1 MANHG
6 PSYGLSRDIERKN
19 QARFILE
26 EAQEIIL
33 WVQDTTEIPFPID
46 PMEIN
51 DSSEF
56 CNLLK
61 DGVQLCYLINRLL
74 KLDKQPLIKFKQS
87 PVMPFHKMENIST
100 FLEAIK
106 RYGVLEFSCFQT
118 VDLYENKHA
127 YKVVECLRSLA
138 GVAQFKNAKISFPP
152 WVVKMAQSNKRHF
165 SKDIIKQGEVI
176 IPLQYG
182 TNKCASQKGMTPYG
196 LGRQITLDNTVF
208 KKTC

>member
-26 EAQEIIL
+26 EAQEIL
-33 WVQDTTEIPFPID
+33 VWVQQTTGIAFPID
-46 PMEIN
+46 AQEITTN
-51 DSSEF
+51 AEF
-56 CNLLK
+56 SDLLK
-61 DGVQLCYLINRLL
+61 DGVQLCFLVNRLL
-74 KLDKQPLIKFKQS
+74 TMDAKSAIRFRENPK
-87 PVMPFHKMENIST
+87 MPFHKMENISN

-106 RYGVLEFSCFQT
+106 MYGVLEFSCFQT

-138 GVAQFKNAKISFPP
+138 GVAQSKNARISFPS
-152 WVVKMAQSNKRHF
+152 WVVKMAHANKRDF
-165 SKDIIKQGEVI
+165 SKDVLRRGEVV

-182 TNKCASQKGMTPYG
+182 TNKCASQKGMHPYG
-196 LGRQITLDNTVF
+196 LCRQIKPNSSNY
-208 KKTC
+208 